1 MPGPTNETAP
11 DAEPIEQTT
20 AGELE
25 YEIVPPPTSAFP
37 LIVGGESDMRYEYE
51 DEMPSIVKYL
61 GFGVA

>member
-1 MPGPTNETAP
+1 MP

-37 LIVGGESDMRYEYE
+37 VIVGGESDMRYEYE

-61 GFGVA
+61 DFGVD